1 MSSIFRSCND
11 LQPLIGTKI
20 EIVDSGFLS
29 GQENMKLDQQQLHRA
44 AKEQQYV
51 PQIRFYGWKPWSVSI
66 GANQN
71 IESID
76 VDECSKRNIA
86 VVRRPTGGRAVLH
99 ANEITYCIV
108 TKINP
113 AFTIHNYYFVIH
125 QQILKALDTIVGNS
139 AITYQ
144 KSQPHFR
151 ELYHN
156 TKSGSVACFAASA
169 RYELL
174 ANGKKIVGSAQ
185 RVYENT
191 LLQHGSI
198 LLDSG
203 HEKIIDLVSFSSIE
217 EKLNLKSILNSNS
230 TTLSEIN
237 HQPISYSD
245 CIQPLI
251 DSFIS
256 Q

>member
-1 MSSIFRSCND
+1 MNSIYETCSELR
-11 LQPLIGTKI
+11 PMIGSKI
-20 EIVDSGFLS
+20 HVVDSGFLT
-29 GQENMKLDQQQLHRA
+29 GQENMKLDQQQLHKA
-44 AKEQQYV
+44 AKDEKIV
-51 PQIRFYGWKPWSVSI
+51 PQIRFYGWKPWAVSI

-71 IESID
+71 IESIN
-76 VDECSKRNIA
+76 VEECAKRNIA

-99 ANEITYCIV
+99 ANEITYCLV
-108 TKINP
+108 TRIRP
-113 AFTIHNYYFVIH
+113 SYTIHNYYFAIH
-125 QQILKALDTIVGNS
+125 QCILKALDSIIGNS

-151 ELYHN
+151 ELYQN

-185 RVYENT
+185 RVFENT

-198 LLDSG
+198 LLNDG
-203 HEKIIDLVSFSSIE
+203 HEKIVDLVTSTSFD
-217 EKLNLKSILNSNS
+217 EKSQLQKILS
-230 TTLSEIN
+230 THAITLTELSKFPIN
-237 HQPISYSD
+237 YQD
-245 CIQPLI
+245 CVQPLI
-251 DSFIS
+251 HSFTS